1 VSAYVLLFFPS
12 GTAAQSA
19 PGIET
24 RLGPATI
31 PLRTVEDEE
40 DMKRTHLPGIIDV
53 VFSDDS
59 SEIEGLARDTRLDRA
74 YADHSLLTN
83 RQVLERVQ
91 NTLQIGGE
99 PFPTVAARCAQGRAE
114 AQTALWQRLSSL
126 APALADGPAEV
137 ESLAAFV
144 RGQGDP
150 DGCGILVQQVVGRIF
165 VPGFTATPESWNA
178 ALVLNEALRTI
189 NLAELALWSIT
200 DKVDKAKQL
209 LAGLVQGDL
218 AGVHA
223 IGIAVHNI
231 VSGINLMRGLYS
243 DPSNRKTLTA
253 ETAATRCIVAP
264 ASILRQPTA
273 TTPSAEGDLATSTL
287 IVFNLQ
293 DANAKAPNAD
303 LAFLRGTW
311 SRCPAEQWAPA
322 LLTGIWSRACNS
334 EPENSPSSPSRQSA
348 G

>member
-1 VSAYVLLFFPS
+1 
-12 GTAAQSA
+12 
-19 PGIET
+19 
-24 RLGPATI
+24 
-31 PLRTVEDEE
+31 
-40 DMKRTHLPGIIDV
+40 MKRTHIPGIVDL

-59 SEIEGLARDTRLDRA
+59 SEIEEFARDIRLDRA

-114 AQTALWQRLSSL
+114 AQTALWQRLSAL
-126 APALADGPAEV
+126 APALASGPPEL
-137 ESLAAFV
+137 ENLAALV

-150 DGCGILVQQVVGRIF
+150 DACGILVQQVVGRIF
-165 VPGFTATPESWNA
+165 VPGFTATQESWNA

-189 NLAELALWSIT
+189 NLAELAVWAIT
-200 DKVDKAKQL
+200 DKVDEAKQL
-209 LAGLVQGDL
+209 LAGLVEGDL

-231 VSGINLMRGLYS
+231 VSGVNLMREFYS
-243 DPSNRKTLTA
+243 DPSNRNALTA
-253 ETAATRCIVAP
+253 EAAATRCIFAP

-273 TTPSAEGDLATSTL
+273 TTPSAAGDLATSTL

-311 SRCPAEQWAPA
+311 SQCPAEQWAPA
-322 LLTGIWSRACNS
+322 LLAGIWRRACNS
-334 EPENSPSSPSRQSA
+334 EPENSISSPSRPSA

>member
-1 VSAYVLLFFPS
+1 
-12 GTAAQSA
+12 
-19 PGIET
+19 
-24 RLGPATI
+24 
-31 PLRTVEDEE
+31 
-40 DMKRTHLPGIIDV
+40 MKRTHIPGIVDI

-59 SEIEGLARDTRLDRA
+59 SEIEELARDTRLDRA

-83 RQVLERVQ
+83 KLVLERVQ
-91 NTLQIGGE
+91 NTLQIGGK
-99 PFPTVAARCAQGRAE
+99 PFPTVAARCAHGRAE
-114 AQTALWQRLSSL
+114 AQAALWQRLTSL
-126 APALADGPAEV
+126 APALASGPPEV

-144 RGQGDP
+144 RGQGDS
-150 DGCGILVQQVVGRIF
+150 DACGILVQQVVGSIF
-165 VPGFTATPESWNA
+165 VPGFRANQESWDA

-200 DKVDKAKQL
+200 DKVDHAKQL
-209 LAGLVQGDL
+209 LAGLVHGDL

-231 VSGINLMRGLYS
+231 ASGVNLLRELYS
-243 DPSNRKTLTA
+243 DPSNRKALTPEA
-253 ETAATRCIVAP
+253 AATRCIVAP

-273 TTPSAEGDLATSTL
+273 TTPSASGDLATSTL
-287 IVFNLQ
+287 IVFELQ

-311 SRCPAEQWAPA
+311 SQCPAEQWAPA
-322 LLTGIWSRACNS
+322 LLAGIWRRACGA
-334 EPENSPSSPSRQSA
+334 EPESSAPSPSPQSA